1 MDGIGVWKKVGKK
14 GFFTAEGVE
23 TSIGANRQ
31 ELFMNVSFKVN
42 SDSVPTSIN
51 GKCFATEL
59 NPDAFIGPEE
69 VCTTQTGSF
78 KAKGSGVAF

>member
-1 MDGIGVWKKVGKK
+1 
-14 GFFTAEGVE
+14 
-23 TSIGANRQ
+23 
-31 ELFMNVSFKVN
+31 MNVSFKVN
-42 SDSVPTSIN
+42 SDSAPTSIN

-78 KAKGSGVAF
+78 KAKGNGVAF